1 MAVKIVWTGSAWL
14 DLENVADFIARD
26 SPYYAAAVVRSVK
39 EASRSL
45 RRFAKRGRVVPEID
59 NPAIR
64 ELFVNNYRLIY
75 RIEPQQIAILAFIYG
90 SRDLKSLWDKR
101 TS

>member
-1 MAVKIVWTGSAWL
+1 MPPQWFDQSKKRADPYGALRSAGGSFL
-14 DLENVADFIARD
+14 KLTT
-26 SPYYAAAVVRSVK
+26 
-39 EASRSL
+39 
-45 RRFAKRGRVVPEID
+45 RRL
-59 NPAIR
+59 R

-75 RIEPQQIAILAFIYG
+75 RIEPQRIAILAFIHG

>member
-59 NPAIR
+59 NPAI
-64 ELFVNNYRLIY
+64 
-75 RIEPQQIAILAFIYG
+75 
-90 SRDLKSLWDKR
+90 KR
-101 TS
+101 TFCEQLPVDIPNRTTTNRDFGLYPWLQRFKESLG